1 MSQPNPILEISLP
14 NSRNSGVST
23 ALAILALVTLTTL
36 GGWGAAI
43 AISAETSQSQGISL
57 IPEVTRRLSRATTT
71 YLDHTDSV
79 EKVDSS
85 RFWAVFRVFRA
96 EALLAAGQVTMPIFA
111 RAVDLPGLSSLPPP
125 CAA

>member
-1 MSQPNPILEISLP
+1 MKDTAAILEISLP

-57 IPEVTRRLSRATTT
+57 IPEVTRRLSRAATT
-71 YLDHTDSV
+71 YLDHTDCV
-79 EKVDSS
+79 EKADSR

-96 EALLAAGQVTMPIFA
+96 EALLTTGQLTTPIFA
-111 RAVDLPGLSSLPPP
+111 RAINLPGLSSLPPP
-125 CAA
+125 QVA